1 MKINDL
7 FFELSHEGRFNLLML
22 IAEGRKKH
30 THLEKELNMTGPEI
44 SRHLKRLQ
52 EEKLI
57 KKAVDG
63 YYEITSFGKIIT
75 TAIPYFE
82 NSLKFVDFINSHNF
96 APIPPELLLQ
106 VGALK
111 DIELKTATMENIELW
126 TSLITNAQQCIYAI
140 TDQLQRSIIPI
151 IQKKIQSGTALEIRA
166 IIDQN
171 LFNKFRKPENLPPNA
186 TKLLKQMDI
195 VKNVRISQELNIS
208 TIITELGA
216 LIFLKAG
223 DAIDYSQGIF
233 GKSKRFL
240 RWTKT
245 LFNLFWDHAT
255 AIKPSDLVF
264 E

>member
-22 IAEGRKKH
+22 ISEERKKH

-52 EEKLI
+52 DGKLV
-57 KKAVDG
+57 KKTING

-96 APIPPELLLQ
+96 APIPPDLLFQ
-106 VGALK
+106 ISMLK
-111 DIELKTATMENIELW
+111 DIDLKTATMENIELW
-126 TSLITNAQQCIYAI
+126 TSLITKAQKYIYAI
-140 TDQLQRSIIPI
+140 TDQLQRSIIPL

-166 IIDQN
+166 IIDQA
-171 LFNKFRKPENLPPNA
+171 LFDKFRKPENLPSNA
-186 TKLLKQMDI
+186 PQLLKQIDI
-195 VKNVRISQELNIS
+195 IKNVRIYQELNVS
-208 TIITELGA
+208 TIITEQGA

-223 DAIDYSQGIF
+223 DSIDYSQGLF
-233 GKSKRFL
+233 GKSPRFL
-240 RWTKT
+240 QWTKT
-245 LFNLFWDHAT
+245 LFDLFWTHAT
-255 AIKPSDLVF
+255 AINPSDLV
-264 E
+264 